1 MSLDD
6 VQPSVFSP
14 AGLSDALDG
23 SHVFDGACSNLQNL
37 IPDPRTLNLWVCRPA
52 WTPIQT
58 FDSFTTPGFISCG
71 YIIGT
76 VFYGLISSGRNAGK
90 DEPFAYDLEAGTFIT
105 VSNITNVNTPTS
117 PSTTGAWTPPVMKLV
132 GPSLS

>member
-1 MSLDD
+1 M
-6 VQPSVFSP
+6 QPSVFSP